1 MTDAVE
7 ALKREA
13 KKISR
18 VTTITH
24 QQAQDVL
31 AVQQGFSHW
40 GALLKHLEAKASGS
54 ESTGGSEQG
63 AGTMP
68 EYGMKRLL
76 RPLTDTSHTA
86 TRLNIATML
95 HDIGEPRLL
104 LIAGGTSTGKSSMM
118 RIILEEFRQ
127 DLKVRAIGDEVVST
141 RDDKP
146 WVPRTIPDVKSFP
159 IEPEFRMNANSMRL
173 RIERLAVE
181 ATVDDADVILFDE
194 VGTHNA
200 GVILHL
206 VETNAAKLIISTIHE
221 TNPSRAIAMF
231 LDRAGARIEPG
242 GIAVIQMSRTQ
253 YGERVIHSI
262 VNCRSGD

>member
-18 VTTITH
+18 ATTITH

-31 AVQQGFSHW
+31 AVQQGFTHW
-40 GALLKHLEAKASGS
+40 GALLKGLEAKASGS
-54 ESTGGSEQG
+54 GSL
-63 AGTMP
+63 AGPEADAAVIP

-104 LIAGGTSTGKSSMM
+104 LIAGGTSTGKTSMM
-118 RIILEEFRQ
+118 RIILEEFRH
-127 DLKVRAIGDEVVST
+127 DLKVRSIGDEIVSP
-141 RDDKP
+141 RDHKP
-146 WVPRTIPDVKSFP
+146 WIPKTMPDVKSFP
-159 IEPEFRMNANSMRL
+159 IDPEFRMNANSMRS
-173 RIERLAVE
+173 RIEGLAAE
-181 ATVDDADVILFDE
+181 ATKDDADVILFDE
-194 VGTHNA
+194 VGNHNA
-200 GVILHL
+200 AVILHL

-231 LDRAGARIEPG
+231 LDRAGARVEPG
-242 GIAVIQMSRTQ
+242 GIALIQMGRNQ
-253 YGERVIHSI
+253 HGERVIESI
-262 VNCRSGD
+262 IGCRTRD